1 MKFPTN
7 LGSLFGKKEE
17 KKEVFASILLDVDH
31 VAAALWEIGG
41 KGIPRVIT
49 SSAKPVAADTWEDR
63 LNAIDDALA
72 AVEDSAGTTD
82 YAKTVLG
89 LPLTYLTETG
99 EITKD
104 VRVHIKEITKEL
116 ELAPIG
122 FVPLHQ
128 ALIYKL
134 KKDEGVPPSVILLG
148 VSPHDVS
155 LSLYKVG
162 ALSGQKTL
170 KYSGDIALQVEKL
183 LKQFRD
189 LEVLPARI
197 LLYGNDGKDLGEVKS
212 DLLKYP
218 WTTRVNFLHFPKIEI
233 VTPEEVVGA
242 ISLAG
247 ASELTSG
254 MREESVEEE
263 SASPMT
269 HKKINE
275 EIHSDDRGED
285 MLTAQARTGDDQPL
299 DEEVDTNADAD
310 AVEDTDAE
318 DVSQEE
324 EPNVVV
330 VEPSHFGFRK
340 NVDVLEKTE
349 QTRPVAPVS
358 IHKKP
363 FPIKIPKID
372 MHAIIKRIRSG
383 GILPIVGIVAVIIL
397 FAGFIYWTVP
407 HATVTVLESPKSIS
421 DSQQITIDPVAT
433 IVDAEHKIIPGAK
446 QEQSVSEDKTIAVTG
461 KKNVGDKAKGS
472 VTLYNKTLDSQSL
485 SKGTILTAG
494 PLEFTLDESV
504 TVASASEDLGGRTYG
519 KVSTAI
525 TASQIGANSNVAA
538 ATAFTVKGFSA
549 DKMTGNNAA
558 AFTGGTSREETVVT
572 RADYDA
578 LVAAAQKDLA
588 DQAKQGLTASVA
600 GASRLIEDTI
610 ETAVT
615 AKSFAQELDQQ
626 TSQLSGKVTVTVSG
640 ISYSDDDIKT
650 LLKAFIAKDIPQGF
664 TLSESRTQV
673 TLTNVVVKKDGKITA
688 TATIKSDAVPTIDI
702 AAIQKQLAG
711 KSISD
716 ATAYL
721 RTLPGIAGMEVS
733 FRMSFGSNRLP
744 INAKNISVGLAIQ

>member
-1 MKFPTN
+1 LFCMKFPTN
-7 LGSLFGKKEE
+7 LGLLFGKKEE
-17 KKEVFASILLDVDH
+17 KKEVFASILLDVDYA
-31 VAAALWEIGG
+31 AAALWEMGE
-41 KGIPRVIT
+41 KGIPRVIA
-49 SSAKPVAADTWEDR
+49 SSTKPVAADTWEDR

-72 AVEDSAGTTD
+72 AVEDTAGTTD

-122 FVPLHQ
+122 FVPVHQ

-148 VSPHDVS
+148 ISHHDVS

-170 KYSGDIALQVEKL
+170 KYNGDIAIQVEEL
-183 LKQFRD
+183 LKQFKD

-233 VTPEEVVGA
+233 VTPEEVVAA

-247 ASELTSG
+247 ASELTNR
-254 MREESVEEE
+254 MREEHGKAEAAPPDTV
-263 SASPMT
+263 
-269 HKKINE
+269 
-275 EIHSDDRGED
+275 
-285 MLTAQARTGDDQPL
+285 TAQALTGDDQPPV
-299 DEEVDTNADAD
+299 EAVDAN
-310 AVEDTDAE
+310 AE
-318 DVSQEE
+318 DIIQEE

-340 NVDVLEKTE
+340 NVDVLEETE

-358 IHKKP
+358 IHRKP
-363 FPIKIPKID
+363 FPITVPKID
-372 MHAIIKRIRSG
+372 MQALIARITSG
-383 GILPIVGIVAVIIL
+383 GILPIVGIVAAIFL

-407 HATVTVLESPKSIS
+407 HATVTVLESPKSLS
-421 DSQQITIDPVAT
+421 DSQQIIIDPAAT
-433 IVDAEHKIIPGAK
+433 AVDAEHKIIPGTM

-461 KKNVGDKAKGS
+461 KKNVGDPAKGS
-472 VTLYNKTLDSQSL
+472 VTIYNKTLNGKSL
-485 SKGTILTAG
+485 SKRTVLTAG
-494 PLEFTLDESV
+494 SLEFTLDEDV
-504 TVASASEDLGGRTYG
+504 TIASASEDLGGRTYG
-519 KVSTAI
+519 KATAAI
-525 TASQIGANSNVAA
+525 TASQIGANSNLAA
-538 ATAFTVKGFSA
+538 ATMFTVKGFSA
-549 DKMTGNNAA
+549 DEMTANNAA
-558 AFTGGTSREETVVT
+558 ALTGGTSREVTVVT

-578 LVAAAQKDLA
+578 LIAAAEKDLA

-600 GASRLIEDTI
+600 GMAKLIEETI
-610 ETAVT
+610 ETTVT

-673 TLTNVVVKKDGKITA
+673 SLTKVVVKKDGKITA
-688 TATIKSDAVPTIDI
+688 TATIKSDAVPTIDV
-702 AAIQKQLAG
+702 AVIQKQLAG

-721 RTLPGIAGMEVS
+721 RTLPGIAGMKVS
-733 FRMSFGSNRLP
+733 FRMNFGSTRLP
-744 INAKNISVGLAIQ
+744 VNAKNISVGLAIQ